1 MCTQPDDRG
10 PSPEALLAANRA
22 WAERMQTEDPDYF
35 SREAEGQAPRYLW
48 IGCADS
54 RVPATQMVDLGPGE
68 MFVHR
73 NVANVVS
80 GTDLNCMAVL
90 QYAVDVL
97 QVRDVIVCGHYGCGG
112 VKAALGGRQHGRI
125 DAWLGQIKDVW
136 QQNRGA
142 VEAVDGEA
150 RVDRLCELN
159 VVAQVYNTAVTTIV
173 QNAWA
178 RGQSL
183 AVHGWVYRLADGRL
197 SDLGVTL
204 NGPEQLSPVYRMEH
218 P

>member
-1 MCTQPDDRG
+1 MCSHADDHG
-10 PSPEALLAANRA
+10 PPPEVLLEANRA
-22 WAERMQTEDPDYF
+22 WAERMQAEDPEYF
-35 SREAEGQAPRYLW
+35 RRQAEGQAPRYLW

-73 NVANVVS
+73 NIANVVS

-112 VKAALGGRQHGRI
+112 VKAALGDQQHGRI

-136 QQNRGA
+136 QHNREA
-142 VEAVDGEA
+142 VEAMEGEA

-159 VVAQVYNTAVTTIV
+159 VVAQVYNTALTTIV

-178 RGQSL
+178 RGQAL
-183 AVHGWVYRLADGRL
+183 AVHGWIYRLANGRL

-204 NGPEQLSPVYRMEH
+204 TGAEQLSAVYRMQH

>member
-1 MCTQPDDRG
+1 MCNHADGDG
-10 PSPEALLAANRA
+10 PSPEELLAANRA
-22 WAERMQTEDPDYF
+22 WAERMQREDPAFFTRQAD
-35 SREAEGQAPRYLW
+35 GQAPRYLW

-54 RVPATQMVDLGPGE
+54 RVPATQMVDVGPGE

-73 NVANVVS
+73 NIANVVS

-112 VKAALGGRQHGRI
+112 VKAALSGRQHGRI
-125 DAWLGQIKDVW
+125 DAWLRQIKDVW
-136 QQNRGA
+136 YSN
-142 VEAVDGEA
+142 EAAIGGLDGDA

-159 VVAQVYNTAVTTIV
+159 VVAQAYNTAATTIV

-183 AVHGWVYRLADGRL
+183 AVHGWIYRLADGRL
-197 SDLGVTL
+197 CDLGVTVS
-204 NGPEQLSPVYRMEH
+204 GADQLSPVYRMES